1 MTGYNHLNK
10 YLKDLFGV
18 RTLKICINGGFTCP
32 NRDGT
37 KGTNGCAFCSN
48 GGSLVN
54 GNSLLTIKEQVNQ
67 FLSSYKGERADAYI
81 AYFQEYTNTYA
92 PIDVLKQ
99 KYDEALNS
107 SDKFVALD
115 IDTRPDCINEEVV
128 ELLHSYQDKYHVFVE
143 LGLQTSNEETHK
155 RINQNIS
162 NNDFINA
169 VKLLKKYNIE
179 IVVHIMVGLPGESH
193 QDIVNTINFVN
204 DLDINGIKI
213 HSTYVLKGT
222 QLEKMYLSNEY
233 IPLTVDDYISE
244 VIYVLSH
251 ISPKVVIH
259 RITGDAPEDSLLAPS
274 FAKNKK
280 LVMNE
285 INNLFQNGNIYQ
297 GKYYKI

>member
-1 MTGYNHLNK
+1 MNGYNRLNDHLK
-10 YLKDLFGV
+10 KLFNQ

-37 KGTNGCAFCSN
+37 KGTKGCAFCLK
-48 GGSLVN
+48 GGSLIN
-54 GNSLLTIKEQVNQ
+54 GNKAISITDQINS

-92 PIDVLKQ
+92 PIKILKQ
-99 KYDEALNS
+99 KYDEALNAS
-107 SDKFVALD
+107 EKFVALD

-128 ELLHSYQDKYHVFVE
+128 ELLHSYQDRYHVFVE

-155 RINQNIS
+155 KINQNIT
-162 NNDFINA
+162 NDEVLNA

-179 IVVHIMVGLPGESH
+179 TVIHIMVGLPGENH
-193 QDIVNTINFVN
+193 QDIVNTVEFINN
-204 DLDINGIKI
+204 LGIDGIKI
-213 HSTYVLKGT
+213 HSTYVIKGT
-222 QLEKMYLSNEY
+222 ELEQMYLNNNY
-233 IPLTVDDYISE
+233 APLSIDDYISE
-244 VIYVLSH
+244 VIYILTH
-251 ISPKVVIH
+251 ISPDVVVH

-297 GKYYKI
+297 GKYYKV

>member
-179 IVVHIMVGLPGESH
+179 IIVHIMVGLPGESH